1 MYNHKNHSEVFKRWC
16 IALLIIVF
24 VLGIIAGFVFKI
36 EVGSLYIRE
45 RFNWELMLIIWFS
58 EIIPL
63 AVLYA
68 VYAHL
73 ENQEIQINILN
84 DIRSKLPDKPTP
96 KRETSHSNPVD
107 VFLNSSWTCSNCGKS
122 NLSSATRCSQCN
134 YER

>member
-16 IALLIIVF
+16 TTLLGIVF
-24 VLGIIAGFVFKI
+24 ILGIIAGFIFKVEEGI
-36 EVGSLYIRE
+36 IYTDE

-58 EIIPL
+58 EIVPL
-63 AVLYA
+63 AILYA

-96 KRETSHSNPVD
+96 KRETAHSNPVD
-107 VFLNSSWTCSNCGKS
+107 AFLNSSWTCSNCGKS
-122 NLSSATRCSQCN
+122 NLSSATRCNQCN